1 MEVKIKLENGCENF
15 CPKKAHP
22 DDAGYDLYSRIDAV
36 LEPLS
41 GIAIPVGFA
50 MELPRG
56 YEAQIRPR
64 SGFSAKGMEA
74 TLPDGNVVRVDADVI
89 LGTIDETYR
98 GNVGVIIKS
107 YEKEPFVVAKGTRIA
122 QMVISE
128 CYMGTLEIA
137 EELNET
143 ERGEGG
149 FGHTGTK

>member
-41 GIAIPVGFA
+41 GMAIPVGFA

-64 SGFSAKGMEA
+64 SGLAAKHHITVTNSPG
-74 TLPDGNVVRVDADVI
+74 TVDANFRGEVKVI
-89 LGTIDETYR
+89 LYNLG
-98 GNVGVIIKS
+98 
-107 YEKEPFVVAKGTRIA
+107 KEPFIIQRGDRIA
-122 QMVISE
+122 QMVICELPEIELVKATELSE
-128 CYMGTLEIA
+128 TDR
-137 EELNET
+137 NT
-143 ERGEGG
+143 NG
-149 FGHTGTK
+149 FGSTGK